1 MSKSK
6 DILDLNLLKRVILF
20 AKPYK
25 SRFIFAAIFAITLS
39 FLGPIRP
46 YLISHAVD
54 NYILV
59 PKPELLL
66 NMMIILFVLLIL
78 EGCMQFFYMYLSTW
92 IGQNVIKDI
101 REVIFKHI
109 LNLKKRYFDNTP
121 IGTLVTRSISDIE
134 TISDIFSQGLL
145 VIIAE
150 FLRLIIVVLVMFYTD
165 WRLTLITLLT
175 IPFLLI
181 ATAWFKKNIKI
192 SFENVRDEVARL
204 NTFVQEHIVGMKIV
218 QIFNRED
225 AEYNKFYEIN
235 KSHQNAHIK
244 SIFYYAVFF
253 PIVEILSA
261 SAIALIVWYGGTL
274 ISYGENVTIGELTA
288 FILLIHMMFRPIR
301 QLADRFNILQMGIV
315 GSQRVF
321 NVIDNVSELEFNS
334 GDQKILKSPKI
345 SFNNVHFEYKK
356 NELVLKGLS
365 FDIDRGETLAVV
377 GRTGAGKTSMINII
391 NRFYEIK
398 SGVVKINDKNIY
410 DIDLN
415 NLRENIS
422 LINQDVFLFSES
434 IINNVG
440 LYDPNISKQ
449 MIIDGA
455 KEIGLHEF
463 INSLP
468 SAYEYVIGERGVNLS
483 VGQRQLIAFL
493 RVYVRNSKI
502 LILDEATSSIDSK
515 TEQLLQN
522 ALRRISTNRTTIIIA
537 HRLSTILHADK
548 IIFLNDGKIVESGTH
563 TELIAQKGM
572 YYKMYSSQ
580 TT

>member
-1 MSKSK
+1 
-6 DILDLNLLKRVILF
+6 
-20 AKPYK
+20 
-25 SRFIFAAIFAITLS
+25 
-39 FLGPIRP
+39 
-46 YLISHAVD
+46 
-54 NYILV
+54 
-59 PKPELLL
+59 
-66 NMMIILFVLLIL
+66 
-78 EGCMQFFYMYLSTW
+78 
-92 IGQNVIKDI
+92 
-101 REVIFKHI
+101 
-109 LNLKKRYFDNTP
+109 
-121 IGTLVTRSISDIE
+121 
-134 TISDIFSQGLL
+134 
-145 VIIAE
+145 
-150 FLRLIIVVLVMFYTD
+150 
-165 WRLTLITLLT
+165 
-175 IPFLLI
+175 
-181 ATAWFKKNIKI
+181 
-192 SFENVRDEVARL
+192 
-204 NTFVQEHIVGMKIV
+204 
-218 QIFNRED
+218 
-225 AEYNKFYEIN
+225 
-235 KSHQNAHIK
+235 
-244 SIFYYAVFF
+244 
-253 PIVEILSA
+253 
-261 SAIALIVWYGGTL
+261 
-274 ISYGENVTIGELTA
+274 
-288 FILLIHMMFRPIR
+288 MFRPIR

-321 NVIDNVSELEFNS
+321 NVIDNTDELEFNS
-334 GDQKILKSPKI
+334 GDKKILKSPKI
-345 SFNNVHFEYKK
+345 SFNNVYFEYKK

-391 NRFYEIK
+391 NRFYDIK
-398 SGVVKINDKNIY
+398 SGVVKINDKSIY

-434 IINNVG
+434 IFNNVG
-440 LYDPNISKQ
+440 LYDNNISKQ

-468 SAYEYVIGERGVNLS
+468 SAYEYVIGERGINLS

>member
-1 MSKSK
+1 
-6 DILDLNLLKRVILF
+6 
-20 AKPYK
+20 
-25 SRFIFAAIFAITLS
+25 
-39 FLGPIRP
+39 
-46 YLISHAVD
+46 
-54 NYILV
+54 
-59 PKPELLL
+59 
-66 NMMIILFVLLIL
+66 
-78 EGCMQFFYMYLSTW
+78 
-92 IGQNVIKDI
+92 
-101 REVIFKHI
+101 
-109 LNLKKRYFDNTP
+109 
-121 IGTLVTRSISDIE
+121 
-134 TISDIFSQGLL
+134 
-145 VIIAE
+145 
-150 FLRLIIVVLVMFYTD
+150 
-165 WRLTLITLLT
+165 
-175 IPFLLI
+175 
-181 ATAWFKKNIKI
+181 
-192 SFENVRDEVARL
+192 
-204 NTFVQEHIVGMKIV
+204 
-218 QIFNRED
+218 
-225 AEYNKFYEIN
+225 
-235 KSHQNAHIK
+235 
-244 SIFYYAVFF
+244 
-253 PIVEILSA
+253 
-261 SAIALIVWYGGTL
+261 
-274 ISYGENVTIGELTA
+274 
-288 FILLIHMMFRPIR
+288 
-301 QLADRFNILQMGIV
+301 MGIV

-321 NVIDNVSELEFNS
+321 NVIDNIGELELNS
-334 GDQKILKSPKI
+334 GDKKILKSPKI
-345 SFNNVHFEYKK
+345 SFNNVYFEYKK

-391 NRFYEIK
+391 NRFYDIK
-398 SGVVKINDKNIY
+398 SGVVKINDKSIY

-434 IINNVG
+434 IFNNVG
-440 LYDPNISKQ
+440 LYDHNISKQ

-468 SAYEYVIGERGVNLS
+468 SAYEYVIGERGINLS